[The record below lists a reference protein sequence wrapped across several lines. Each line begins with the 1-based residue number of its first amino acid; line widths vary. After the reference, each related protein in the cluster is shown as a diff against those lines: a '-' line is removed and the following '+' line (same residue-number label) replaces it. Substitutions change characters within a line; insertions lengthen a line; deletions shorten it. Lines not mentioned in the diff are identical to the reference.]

1 MTKTFEAGQ
10 RVRLPGEPVLR
21 TVEMAAETPQ
31 GWQLFVDDG
40 SGTYR
45 KILLT
50 PALVEQVTVVAE
62 DGAAEP
68 TIVLAG
74 PWAEWMRAA
83 TLEGA
88 W

>member
-1 MTKTFEAGQ
+1 LTRTFEAGQ
-10 RVRLPGEPVLR
+10 RVRLPGETLLR
-21 TVEMAAETPQ
+21 TVEMATETPE

-50 PALVEQVTVVAE
+50 PALAEQVTVVAE

-68 TIVLAG
+68 TVVLAG
-74 PWAEWMRAA
+74 LW
-83 TLEGA
+83 TGA
-88 W
+88 RED